1 MSVDT
6 ALDRLAERVG
16 IYSEY
21 RDLSGTLHVAPLETK
36 RALLDAMGFEPNDAV
51 AELRRIDGEEQRR
64 RLPRTLVVRSDEP
77 ARIEVPG
84 MEVEWRFAPDPRTSL
99 GQLSGRTSGGAI
111 DLPVLPVGLHLVM
124 IGLEHTL
131 VVAAP
136 PTAPD
141 LASRGLSAPRWGI
154 TTALYGLTSDR
165 NFGLGTYDDLAEAAE
180 ELARHGADFLG
191 VNPVHALG
199 AASDNISPYSPT
211 HRGFLNT
218 DHIAPMGGW
227 NDPAARALRGPAHVD
242 YDASRALTLAAL
254 REEFGQVMADQ
265 AQASAF
271 AAYRQAGGHALEDF
285 AVFEVLSQVR
295 GSDWRSWPDD
305 LQRPTS
311 PRVRAFAVEHARD
324 VSFHAFLQ
332 WRADIQLGDAQ
343 RRALDAGMALGLY
356 VDLAIGV
363 RPDGAEVWAEPNAF
377 ARGVSLGTPPDQFNT
392 QGQVWGLAPM
402 SPIGLAREL
411 YRPFVDTVRTVFR
424 HAGLARID
432 HVLGFMRCFWV
443 PESETYRGAPGA
455 YVRYPWEV
463 LLAITKVEA
472 THAGCLVIG
481 EDLGVLPEGLRE
493 RLSEARL
500 YGCSVA
506 QFERDDE
513 GQLRHPRDFRPATM
527 ASFGTHDTATLRGFW
542 QGWEINRQQDFGQF
556 DEDAKNRSHSDR
568 YRDRWR
574 LSHMLAGGNSHDEP
588 PGDLDET
595 LISALHEMLGEAGS
609 ELIAVQ
615 LDDACGRVEQTNF
628 PGTVKEYPNWRLKAP
643 VPVAD
648 LRDLTALDGLN
659 RIVRGRHQ

>member
-1 MSVDT
+1 MSLDT
-6 ALDRLAERVG
+6 ALDQLAERVG

-21 RDLSGTLHVAPLETK
+21 RDLSGTLHVTPVETK
-36 RALLDAMGFEPNDAV
+36 RALLDAMGFDPNDA
-51 AELRRIDGEEQRR
+51 AGELRRIECEEHRR
-64 RLPRTLVVRSDEP
+64 RLPRTLVTRSDEP
-77 ARIEVPG
+77 ARIDVPG
-84 MEVEWRFAPDPRTSL
+84 LDVDWRFAPDPRTSL
-99 GQLSGRTSGGAI
+99 GQMSGRSSDGVI
-111 DLPVLPVGLHLVM
+111 DLPELPVGLHLVI

-131 VVAAP
+131 IVAAP

-141 LASRGLSAPRWGI
+141 LASRGLSTPRWGV

-165 NFGLGTYDDLAEAAE
+165 NFGLGTFDDLAVAAE
-180 ELARHGADFLG
+180 GLAAHGADFLG
-191 VNPVHALG
+191 INPVHALG
-199 AASDNISPYSPT
+199 VASDTISPYSPT

-218 DHIAPMGGW
+218 DHIAPAGGW
-227 NDPAARALRGPAHVD
+227 DDPAAQALRATSHVQ
-242 YDASRALTLAAL
+242 YDASRTLTLGRL
-254 REEFGQVMADQ
+254 RDEFDQVMADQ
-265 AQASAF
+265 EQVTAF
-271 AAYRQAGGHALEDF
+271 AAYRQEAGHALEDF
-285 AVFEVLSQVR
+285 AVFEVLSQIH
-295 GSDWRSWPDD
+295 GADWRGWPDD

-311 PRVRAFAVEHARD
+311 PTVRTFAVENARD

-332 WRADIQLGDAQ
+332 WRADTQLGGAQ
-343 RRALDAGMALGLY
+343 QRALDAGMALGLY

-377 ARGVSLGTPPDQFNT
+377 ARGVSLGTPPDQFNS

-455 YVRYPWEV
+455 YVRYPWEI

-481 EDLGVLPEGLRE
+481 EDLGVLPEGLRD

-506 QFERDDE
+506 QFERDHE
-513 GQLRHPRDFRPATM
+513 GQLRHPKDFRSATM

-542 QGWEINRQQDFGQF
+542 QGWEINRQQEFGQF
-556 DEDAKNRSHSDR
+556 DEDSKNRSHSDR

-574 LSHMLAGGNSHDEP
+574 LSHMLAGGDSHEEP
-588 PGDLDET
+588 PGDLDDG
-595 LISALHEMLGEAGS
+595 LINGLHEMLGEAGS

-615 LDDACGRVEQTNF
+615 LDDACGRVEQANF
-628 PGTVKEYPNWRLKAP
+628 PGTVLQYPNWRLKSPIP
-643 VPVAD
+643 VVELQD
-648 LRDLTALDGLN
+648 LKALDGLN
-659 RIVRGRHQ
+659 RIVRGRHR

>member
-1 MSVDT
+1 MSLDT

-16 IYSEY
+16 IFSEY
-21 RDLSGTLHVAPLETK
+21 HDLSGTLHVAPEETK
-36 RALLDAMGFEPNDAV
+36 RALLDAMGLDPDDAV
-51 AELRRIDGEEQRR
+51 GELRRIEGEERRR
-64 RLPRTLVVRSDEP
+64 RLPLALVLRAGEP
-77 ARIEVPG
+77 ARVDVPG
-84 MEVEWRFAPDPRTSL
+84 LDVDWRFAPDPRTNL
-99 GQLSGRTSGGAI
+99 GQLSGRSSGGAI
-111 DLPVLPVGLHLVM
+111 DLPVLPVGLHLVI
-124 IGLEHTL
+124 IGVEQTL
-131 VVAAP
+131 IIAAP

-141 LASRGLSAPRWGI
+141 LASKNLAAPRWGV

-180 ELARHGADFLG
+180 ALAEHGADFLG

-199 AASDNISPYSPT
+199 AASGNISPYSPT

-218 DHIAPMGGW
+218 DHIAPSDGW
-227 NDPAARALRGPAHVD
+227 NDPAARALRDGSHAD
-242 YDASRALTLAAL
+242 YAASRLLTLARL
-254 REEFGQVMADQ
+254 RDEFADVMADQ
-265 AQASAF
+265 EQAGVF

-285 AVFEVLSQVR
+285 AVFEVLSR
-295 GSDWRSWPDD
+295 IHGADWRRWPED

-311 PRVRAFAVEHARD
+311 PTVRAFAVENARD
-324 VSFHAFLQ
+324 VAFHAFLQ
-332 WRADIQLGDAQ
+332 WRADTQLGGAQ
-343 RRALDAGMALGLY
+343 QRARDAGMALGLY

-363 RPDGAEVWAEPNAF
+363 RPDGAEVWAEPKAF

-402 SPIGLAREL
+402 SPIGLARDL

-443 PESETYRGAPGA
+443 PESEAYRGAPGA
-455 YVRYPWEV
+455 YVRYPWEI

-493 RLSEARL
+493 KLSEARL

-506 QFERDDE
+506 QFERDHE
-513 GQLRHPRDFRPATM
+513 GQLRHPKDFRPATL

-542 QGWEINRQQDFGQF
+542 QGWEINRQQEFGQF
-556 DEDAKNRSHSDR
+556 DEDAKNRSQSDR

-574 LSHMLAGGNSHDEP
+574 LSHMLAGGDSHEEP
-588 PGDLDET
+588 PGDLDAA
-595 LISALHEMLGEAGS
+595 LINALHEMLGEAGS

-615 LDDACGRVEQTNF
+615 LDDVCGRVEQANF
-628 PGTVKEYPNWRLKAP
+628 PGTVSEYPNWRLKAP
-643 VPVAD
+643 IPVAS
-648 LRDLTALDGLN
+648 LRDLTALDGLDRVTRN
-659 RIVRGRHQ
+659 RRN